1 MDVLYVVKF
10 ERNNFMKKNIQLN
23 YPKRINILGIIY
35 TIEYVEKP
43 SDVDIE
49 KRSSLWGQIDY
60 WTRTIRIYT
69 KNRTKEDIWVTL
81 LHEILHGISDQLN
94 LNLEE
99 KGNDDD
105 ATSPETTLVN
115 LLSSGLFDTLT
126 RNRLLKI

>member
-1 MDVLYVVKF
+1 
-10 ERNNFMKKNIQLN
+10 MKKNIQLN